1 MLGVRFRMG
10 RAKGERLLPRF
21 LLASMLLLTA
31 QAWLPAGKTGGTSS
45 GRRINSA
52 TGTPA
57 GTYTIAV
64 IATSGTVARTTNVTL
79 TVM

>member
-1 MLGVRFRMG
+1 
-10 RAKGERLLPRF
+10 
-21 LLASMLLLTA
+21 MLLLTA
-31 QAWLPAGKTGGTSS
+31 GLASCGGAGGTSS
-45 GRRINSA
+45 GQQINSA